1 MRFKMFRTY
10 SGIFFLFKLCNHFFF
25 TSSLLDGR
33 RWKLIFLLSSERF
46 VHPGALQFVIFK
58 FNMMAHIRK
67 MWTFSSFFLIN
78 CTSLFSCLFFYFF
91 KETPLWFSFWIQW
104 RNSEWNVFAFFKKQV
119 GRFKHVFFR
128 KERVDIW

>member
-10 SGIFFLFKLCNHFFF
+10 KDCFWNILSFQSVQPFLLYFF
-25 TSSLLDGR
+25 TFRWR

-46 VHPGALQFVIFK
+46 VHPGELQFVIFK

-67 MWTFSSFFLIN
+67 MWTFSPFFLIN

-104 RNSEWNVFAFFKKQV
+104 RNSKWNVFAFLKKQV

-128 KERVDIW
+128 K